1 MKTNKLINIFLSG
14 LLGTFLLSGCTNDF
28 KDINTNKR
36 VLAEIDL
43 ATVGNV
49 YAGVQYDGLMSGW
62 NFQIS
67 QNLFS
72 DLYSQY
78 YSNWQTKF
86 QTDRNVLNRDW
97 LGAAWGGFYG
107 SAANNLGVVMDK
119 TDPAVT
125 PGYEKQYALAQI
137 WKVFIYQRQTDY
149 WGPIPYSQVN
159 NGQNAVGYDS
169 QQDIYADFFVLLDA
183 ATTTLSGFT
192 GQNAFGS
199 NDQIY
204 GGSVDKWLTFAN
216 TLRLRVALRISKVD
230 PATAKI
236 QAEKAVAAG
245 VMESN
250 ADNAI
255 FHVSTG
261 DYGWNPL
268 PIMLPWNE
276 FRMSASMES
285 VLKGFQD
292 PRISAYWR
300 PPVKN
305 SLGKPNTDPNFYRG
319 MRNGLSISQISDST
333 RHYDKLSTMS
343 ARWSTPGNE
352 YVTPIEVLLSSEA
365 YFLRAEGA
373 LKGWNMGMTAQD
385 AYNKGIEMSL
395 SYWGSDATAI
405 ATYQA
410 GTTTPV
416 ALADFDTPPM
426 TNIPVKWSADP
437 AQQLEQVIT
446 QKWIAL
452 FPDGWEAWGDRR
464 RLELPK
470 LYPVIVS
477 DNTDVPIGQIMRRV
491 GYVPSEFNTNQAAV
505 DDAIVKLGGPD
516 IASTRLWWDPA
527 VAK

>member
-1 MKTNKLINIFLSG
+1 MKTNKLINISLSG
-14 LLGTFLLSGCTNDF
+14 LLGIFLIGGCTDDF
-28 KDINTNKR
+28 QDINTNKR
-36 VLAEIDL
+36 VLAELDPLSI
-43 ATVGNV
+43 GNV

-67 QNLFS
+67 QNLFA

-97 LGAAWGGFYG
+97 LGAAWSGFY
-107 SAANNLGVVMDK
+107 NNSGKNMEVILDATNPEVE
-119 TDPAVT
+119 PAFA
-125 PGYEKQYALAQI
+125 PLYALTQI
-137 WKVFIYQRQTDY
+137 WKAFTYQRQTDY
-149 WGPIPYSQVN
+149 WGPIPYFSVN
-159 NGQNAVGYDS
+159 NNENAVPYDS
-169 QQDIYADFFVLLDA
+169 QQDIYADLIKLLDE
-183 ATTTLSGFT
+183 ATTTLET
-192 GQNAFGS
+192 GYTGTNAFGT

-204 GGSVDKWLTFAN
+204 AGNVDKWIVFAN
-216 TLRLRVALRISKVD
+216 TLRLRIALRISKVD
-230 PATAKI
+230 PATAKT

-255 FHVSTG
+255 FKTSSG
-261 DYGWNPL
+261 DGGWNPL

-285 VLKGFQD
+285 VLKGYND
-292 PRISAYWR
+292 PRLSAYWR

-305 SLGKPNTDPNFYRG
+305 SIGKPNTDPNFYKG
-319 MRNGLSISQISDST
+319 MRNGLSVSQISDST
-333 RHYDKLSTMS
+333 RHYDKISTMS

-352 YVTPIEVLLSSEA
+352 YSTPIEVILASEA

-373 LKGWNMGMTAQD
+373 LKGWNMGITAAE

-395 SYWGSDATAI
+395 SYWGADAAAI
-405 ATYQA
+405 AAYQA
-410 GTTTPV
+410 GTSTPV
-416 ALADFDTPPM
+416 ALPDFTTPPL
-426 TNIPVKWSADP
+426 TDIPVLFSADP
-437 AQQLEQVIT
+437 AEQLEQIIT

-452 FPDGWEAWGDRR
+452 FPDGWEAWADRR

-477 DNTDVPIGQIMRRV
+477 DNPDVPIGSIMRRV
-491 GYVPSEFNTNQAAV
+491 GYVPNEFSTNQAAV
-505 DDAIVKLGGPD
+505 DDAVVKLGGPD
-516 IASTRLWWDPA
+516 NAATRLWWDPA
-527 VAK
+527 K

>member
-1 MKTNKLINIFLSG
+1 MKTDKFINILLSG
-14 LLGTFLLSGCTNDF
+14 LLGAFLIGGCTSDF
-28 KDINTNKR
+28 EDINTNKR

-67 QNLFS
+67 QNLFA

-86 QTDRNVLNRDW
+86 QTDRHVLNRDW
-97 LGAAWGGFYG
+97 LGLAWGGFYG
-107 SAANNLGVVMDK
+107 NSAKNLAVVMEK
-119 TDPAVT
+119 TDPVT
-125 PGYEKQYALAQI
+125 NPGYEKQYALAQI

-149 WGPIPYSQVN
+149 WGPIPYSAVN
-159 NGQNAVGYDS
+159 NGENAVPYDT
-169 QQDIYADFFVLLDA
+169 QQSIYADFITLLDA
-183 ATTTLSGFT
+183 ATTTLAGYT
-192 GQNAFGS
+192 GENAFGS

-204 GGSVDKWLTFAN
+204 AGSIDKWITFAN
-216 TLRLRVALRISKVD
+216 TLRLRIALRISKVD

-245 VMESN
+245 VMEAN
-250 ADNAI
+250 TDNAI
-255 FHVSTG
+255 FKASTG
-261 DYGWNPL
+261 DGGWNPL

-285 VLKGFQD
+285 VLKGFND
-292 PRISAYWR
+292 PRLSAYW
-300 PPVKN
+300 
-305 SLGKPNTDPNFYRG
+305 KPAVNTGLYTG
-319 MRNGLSISQISDST
+319 MRNGLSVAQISEAA
-333 RHYDKLSTMS
+333 RHYDNLSTMS

-352 YVTPIEVLLSSEA
+352 YTTPIEVMLSSEA

-373 LKGWNMGMTAQD
+373 LKGWAMDITPEE

-395 SYWGSDATAI
+395 SYWGADAAAI
-405 ATYQA
+405 AAYQQ

-416 ALADFDTPPM
+416 ALPDFATPPM
-426 TNIPVKWSADP
+426 TNIPVKFSTVP
-437 AQQLEQVIT
+437 AEQLEQVIT

-452 FPDGWEAWGDRR
+452 FPDGWEAWGDVR

-470 LYPVIVS
+470 LYPIIVS
-477 DNTDVPIGQIMRRV
+477 DNTDVPKDQIMRRV
-491 GYVPSEFNTNQAAV
+491 GYVPSEFATNQAAV

-516 IASTRLWWDPA
+516 QANTRLWWDPA
-527 VAK
+527 K

>member
-1 MKTNKLINIFLSG
+1 MKTNKFINILLSG
-14 LLGTFLLSGCTNDF
+14 LLGTYLISGCTSDF
-28 KDINTNKR
+28 EEINTNKR

-67 QNLFS
+67 QNLFA
-72 DLYSQY
+72 DLYTQY

-86 QTDRNVLNRDW
+86 QTDRHVLNRDW
-97 LGAAWGGFYG
+97 LGLAWGGFYG
-107 SAANNLGVVMDK
+107 NSAKNLAVIMEK
-119 TDPAVT
+119 TDPATT

-149 WGPIPYSQVN
+149 WGPIPYTQVN
-159 NGQNAVGYDS
+159 NGQNSVAYDK
-169 QQDIYADFFVLLDA
+169 QQDIYADFWRLLDE
-183 ATTTLSGFT
+183 ATTTLSGYT
-192 GQNAFGS
+192 GQNAFGT

-204 GGSVDKWLTFAN
+204 GGSVDKWIKFAN
-216 TLRLRVALRISKVD
+216 TLRLRVAMRISKVD
-230 PATAKI
+230 AATAKI

-250 ADNAI
+250 ADNAV
-255 FHVSTG
+255 FKTTSG
-261 DYGWNPL
+261 DGGWNPL

-285 VLKGFQD
+285 VLKGYND
-292 PRISAYWR
+292 PRLKAYWR
-300 PPVKN
+300 PVVKN
-305 SLGKPNTDPNFYRG
+305 QQGQANSDPNLFRG

-352 YVTPIEVLLSSEA
+352 YSTPIEVMLSSDA

-373 LKGWNMGMTAQD
+373 LKGWNMGITAEE

-395 SYWGSDATAI
+395 SYWGADAATI
-405 ATYQA
+405 AAYQA
-410 GTTTPV
+410 GTTTPI
-416 ALADFDTPPM
+416 ALDDFNSPPM
-426 TNIPVKWSADP
+426 TTIPVKFGADP
-437 AQQLEQVIT
+437 ATQLEQIMT

-452 FPDGWEAWGDRR
+452 FPDGWESWADVRR
-464 RLELPK
+464 TELPK
-470 LYPVIVS
+470 LYPIIVS
-477 DNTDVPIGQIMRRV
+477 DNPDVPVDKLMRRV
-491 GYVPSEFNTNQAAV
+491 GYVPSELSSNADAV
-505 DDAIVKLGGPD
+505 QEAISTMLGGPD
-516 IASTRLWWDPA
+516 NAATRLWWDPA
-527 VAK
+527 K